1 MDSCLGVNI
10 KTPLCKS
17 VAINFIVK
25 KNNICKCKFNHAL
38 RLNSRAVIKITS
50 VSRYLMDRNFLF
62 EKNIGLTL
70 AIKDIGSIFVRY
82 CKARK
87 GSNKIYLYPCF
98 LLFII

>member
-25 KNNICKCKFNHAL
+25 KNNICKCKFNYAL

-62 EKNIGLTL
+62 EKKYWINAGY
-70 AIKDIGSIFVRY
+70 KRY
-82 CKARK
+82 WKHICEILQSKKR
-87 GSNKIYLYPCF
+87 
-98 LLFII
+98 